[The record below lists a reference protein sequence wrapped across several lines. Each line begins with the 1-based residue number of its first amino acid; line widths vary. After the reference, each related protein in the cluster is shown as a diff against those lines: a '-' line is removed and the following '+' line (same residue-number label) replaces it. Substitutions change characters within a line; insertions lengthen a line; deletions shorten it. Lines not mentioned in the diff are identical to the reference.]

1 LKKAVCTLP
10 TMHAGEPTGDRSGR
24 GAIGWAQRFLI
35 VVLVT
40 FTLAAVG
47 NIAME
52 ASYKPATRGL
62 MFHDDGSLS
71 EATATDPTIYR
82 GRYWI
87 ASIVHDVAFGGT
99 VVVPDR
105 ALIEGYRFRNLAD
118 VEIKVEEYDPELT
131 GETVSSLEGLPSVQG
146 LGNIIE
152 RFDFKPFRVVWS
164 DEGLPVPVL
173 RLWYFG
179 EMMYFIDDRVLTPGS
194 DR

>member
-1 LKKAVCTLP
+1 MV
-10 TMHAGEPTGDRSGR
+10 
-24 GAIGWAQRFLI
+24 GWARRFFI
-35 VVLVT
+35 VVIVT

-47 NIAME
+47 NVAME
-52 ASYKPATRGL
+52 ASYKPETRGL
-62 MFHDDGSLS
+62 MFHDGGSLS
-71 EATATDPTIYR
+71 EATATDPTRFR

-87 ASIVHDVAFGGT
+87 ASITHDVAFGGT

-105 ALIEGYRFRNLAD
+105 SLIEGYRFRNLAD
-118 VEIKVEEYDPELT
+118 VEIKVEDYDPSLT
-131 GETVSSLEGLPSVQG
+131 AGMVSSLQGLPTVDG
-146 LGNIIE
+146 LGNIIG

-179 EMMYFIDDRVLTPGS
+179 EMMYFIDDRVLSPGS